1 MPDTTEFSNKT
12 PKPTSSLSITSLI
25 MAVLGWTLIPIVGGI
40 IAVITGHMAKKEI
53 RQSNDLLGGNGIAT
67 AGLVLGYS
75 NLALGMCVCLA
86 LILFP
91 ALLASVILSLFGGN
105 PWNHHSRPLP

>member
-1 MPDTTEFSNKT
+1 MSDTPEFPTGT

-53 RQSNDLLGGNGIAT
+53 RQSNDLLGGDGVAT
-67 AGLVLGYS
+67 AGLFLGYS
-75 NLALGMCVCLA
+75 NLALGACVCLA

-91 ALLASVILSLFGGN
+91 TLLASLWTFGDN
-105 PWNHHSRPLP
+105 LLNTMP

>member
-1 MPDTTEFSNKT
+1 MSGTPEFPTKT

-53 RQSNDLLGGNGIAT
+53 RQSDGLLGGDGVAT

-75 NLALGMCVCLA
+75 NLAIGLCVCLA

-91 ALLASVILSLFGGN
+91 TLLATVWTFSDKLFN
-105 PWNHHSRPLP
+105 IVP

>member
-1 MPDTTEFSNKT
+1 MADTPEPQNKT

-53 RQSNDLLGGNGIAT
+53 RQSDGLLGGEGIST
-67 AGLVLGYS
+67 TGLILGYS
-75 NLALGMCVCLA
+75 NLALGLCVCLF
-86 LILFP
+86 FP
-91 ALLASVILSLFGGN
+91 ALFAGIWEVAERIFN
-105 PWNHHSRPLP
+105 TTP

>member
-1 MPDTTEFSNKT
+1 MV
-12 PKPTSSLSITSLI
+12 
-25 MAVLGWTLIPIVGGI
+25 MGALGWVLIPIVGGI

-53 RQSNDLLGGNGIAT
+53 KQSSGLLGGDGIAT

-75 NLALGMCVCLA
+75 NLVLGLCVCLA

-91 ALLASVILSLFGGN
+91 ALLAGVWTLGDRLFN
-105 PWNHHSRPLP
+105 AIP